1 MSNPLGMAHFTAGL
15 AALALGAVNV
25 CERKGTPTHRMIGVG
40 YVLAMLIVNVTALC
54 LYRLTGRF
62 GPFHALALVSL
73 AIVIGG
79 IVATLL
85 RRERW
90 LRTHYYCMASSY
102 VGLLAAACAEALARA
117 PIFSAAVNSPIRAIG
132 LGMGIAGLFAALGAL
147 ILARLEPRV
156 LSSAK

>member
-1 MSNPLGMAHFTAGL
+1 MSSALGMAHFTA
-15 AALALGAVNV
+15 ALVAMALGAVLL

-40 YVLAMLIVNVTALC
+40 YVLAMLVVNVTALC

-62 GPFHALALVSL
+62 GPFHALALVSV

-90 LRTHYYCMASSY
+90 LHTHYYCMVWTY
-102 VGLLAAACAEALARA
+102 VGLLAAACAEALARV
-117 PIFSAAVNSPIRAIG
+117 PIFSAAVNSPTRAIG
-132 LGMGIAGLFAALGAL
+132 LGMGIAGLFGVLGAL
-147 ILARLEPRV
+147 VLARLESRV